1 MIDRLFP
8 AGTERPRPGDVLEGD
23 PYDRLVATPAH
34 GSRRRLITRAEE
46 RGLEG
51 ADFRIVKLRGTV
63 FTGSRYVGVR
73 TVESR
78 EEASLLKVFDGKIAV
93 RFQGEYRTLEM
104 NLARFEQRP
113 DRHLIRRSDGQLA
126 GVYHGEDHR
135 FLERPGNGST
145 GGNRLPPGDE
155 ERSISVSGEPRD
167 PDEIA

>member
-8 AGTERPRPGDVLEGD
+8 TGDEHPRPGDVLEGT
-23 PYDRLVATPAH
+23 PHDRLVATTVH

-46 RGLEG
+46 RELDG
-51 ADFRIVKLRGTV
+51 ADFRIVGLRSTV
-63 FTGSRYVGVR
+63 FTGRRYVGVR

-78 EEASLLKVFDGKIAV
+78 EEAALLKVFDGKIAV

-113 DRHLIRRSDGQLA
+113 DRHLIRRDDGRLA

-145 GGNRLPPGDE
+145 GGNRLPSGDE
-155 ERSISVSGEPRD
+155 EPSVSLSGKPRD
-167 PDEIA
+167 PDEIT